1 MIWKNEKKIKIIF
14 WVVFITCSAAL
25 GAMTEAFDM
34 SPSKK
39 TALILIWLS
48 LGASFSVW
56 ILFWSYFKLQ
66 QKINSLKPILLE
78 ENGIDRYILEI
89 QTLLSVKHS
98 TSIVDL
104 LKITLSQAYCGKK
117 EYTLAKGV
125 LLEVTPRK
133 LARINQTVYWANLAY
148 IYFQLQE
155 DTYANRIMEKQK
167 RSFVKQSTNPRLA
180 KLISILWIFQAISNH
195 DKDKARLLLQQSSK
209 KWENDSNQS
218 DFEMLKSLCD

>member
-1 MIWKNEKKIKIIF
+1 
-14 WVVFITCSAAL
+14 
-25 GAMTEAFDM
+25 M
-34 SPSKK
+34 SLSQK

-104 LKITLSQAYCGKK
+104 LKIILSQAYCGKK
-117 EYTLAKGV
+117 DYNLAKGI
-125 LLEVTPRK
+125 LLEVNPRK
-133 LARINQTVYWANLAY
+133 LARINQTVYWADLAY
-148 IYFQLQE
+148 IYYQLQE
-155 DTYANRIMEKQK
+155 DTYANPIMEKQK
-167 RSFVKQSTNPRLA
+167 RKFIKQSANPRLA
-180 KLISILWIFQAISNH
+180 KRISILWIFQAISNH
-195 DKDKARLLLQQSSK
+195 DKDKARILLEQYK
-209 KWENDSNQS
+209 EKWKDDSNPS
-218 DFEMLKSLCD
+218 DFEMLKSMCD